1 MSNQKYTGEQRQEFR
16 ERLAAIELMIPG
28 NYSEIISEKMN
39 VSKDIVR
46 NVRHG
51 KTINFPVLEA
61 LEDLCEEISEK
72 LSK

>member
-1 MSNQKYTGEQRQEFR
+1 MSNQKYTPEQRQEFR
-16 ERLAAIELMIPG
+16 QRLAAIELIMPD
-28 NYSEIISEKMN
+28 NYSEIVSEKIQ

-61 LEDLCEEISEK
+61 LETLCEEVHER
-72 LSK
+72 LSR